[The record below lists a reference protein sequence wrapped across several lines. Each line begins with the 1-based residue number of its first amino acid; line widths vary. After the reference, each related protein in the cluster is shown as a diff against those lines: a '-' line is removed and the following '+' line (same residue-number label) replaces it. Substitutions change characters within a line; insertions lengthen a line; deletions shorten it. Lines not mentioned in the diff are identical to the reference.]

1 MANILNQIYSIGM
14 NHLKVSALLQG
25 ETIIMEKNSIETP
38 YAIIDF
44 VRRKPLFSKKYD
56 YVLNADKQND
66 NAIILFALG
75 IGKDY

>member
-1 MANILNQIYSIGM
+1 M